1 MNSSAER
8 FLGRAVAGDGRADD
22 VILRMAGIT
31 KTFPGVKALQDVNLD
46 VKRGQI
52 HAICGENGAG
62 KSTLMKVLSG
72 VYPHG
77 SYEGDITFEGET
89 CEFGG
94 IRDSEAR
101 GIVIIHQEL
110 ALSPHLSIAE
120 NIFLGN
126 ERVRRGLIDW
136 HRTNAEAA
144 ELLAR
149 VGLKENPTARVSDL
163 GVGKQQL
170 VEIAKA
176 LSKKVRLLILDEP
189 TAALNDDDSEH
200 LLDLLRGL
208 QAEGVTCVIISHKL
222 NEIESVSDAVT
233 ILRDGQTIETLDF
246 HTQQVTQDRII
257 TGMVGRDLE
266 HRYPEH
272 TPTIGEEV
280 LRIED
285 WTVFSPTQRGRK
297 VVDGANLTLRRGEIT
312 GLAGLMGAGRTELAM
327 SVFGR
332 SYGVDISG
340 RLVKDGKEIRVRSV
354 DDAIAHGIGYAT
366 EDRKRYGLNL
376 IEDIKRNISAAAL
389 PKLAK
394 AGLVDPREEYKVA
407 DGYRAE
413 MNIKAPAVTAVA
425 GKLSGGNQ
433 QKVVL
438 SKWMFADPDVLILDE
453 PTRGID
459 VGAKFEIY
467 TIVNRLADAG
477 KAVLVISSELPE
489 LLGICDRVY
498 AMSAGRITG
507 VLERAEA
514 TPERLMTL
522 MTTESLMDTEVT
534 AEEILTTPEP
544 TPQSEPEALADALV
558 EHDGAHGRPSSENDP
573 QQNPDQ
579 KKDQ

>member
-1 MNSSAER
+1 
-8 FLGRAVAGDGRADD
+8 
-22 VILRMAGIT
+22 MAGIT
-31 KTFPGVKALQDVNLD
+31 KTFPGVKALQDVNLE
-46 VKRGQI
+46 VKRGEI

-77 SYEGDITFEGET
+77 GYEGEITFDGEV
-89 CEFGG
+89 CEFGS

-189 TAALNDDDSEH
+189 TAALNDADSEH
-200 LLDLLRGL
+200 LLDLLREL
-208 QAEGVTCVIISHKL
+208 RDEGVTSVIISHKL
-222 NEIESVSDAVT
+222 NEIEAVSDSVT
-233 ILRDGQTIETLDF
+233 ILRDGRTIETLDF
-246 HTQQVTQDRII
+246 HTQAVTQDRII

-272 TPTIGEEV
+272 SPAIGEEI
-280 LRIED
+280 LRVED

-297 VVDGANLTLRRGEIT
+297 VVDGANLTLRRGEIV

-340 RLVKDGKEIRVRSV
+340 RVVKDGKEVRLRSV
-354 DDAIAHGIGYAT
+354 ADAIEHGIGYAT

-376 IEDIKRNISAAAL
+376 IDDIKRNISAAAL
-389 PKLAK
+389 GKLADR
-394 AGLVDPREEYKVA
+394 AGLVDPREEYQIA
-407 DGYRAE
+407 DRYRGD
-413 MNIKAPAVTAVA
+413 MNIKAPAVTAVT

-467 TIVNRLADAG
+467 TIINRLADAG

-507 VLERAEA
+507 VLNRDQA
-514 TPERLMTL
+514 TPEALMTL
-522 MTTESLMDTEVT
+522 MTTASLMDTGVT
-534 AEEILTTPEP
+534 AEEVLTAPEPVPDTVPDILTDAVPESASDDL
-544 TPQSEPEALADALV
+544 TLQE
-558 EHDGAHGRPSSENDP
+558 
-573 QQNPDQ
+573 
-579 KKDQ
+579 KDQ